1 VYGLSHNET
10 ESSSGTQLLSRVLD
24 GLEGLNQTPVGRVI
38 HDQIARVVAEHAEAQ
53 QRLTQTYSLLVHL
66 LLDAYARDP
75 VPEHVT
81 RLNARLIELRQ
92 SGASGAL
99 DTGAAVTPSQSEMP
113 PSPEP
118 VAKVAASSEQGPYP
132 PSSAAHE
139 VPVQPAPVSAEKIQ
153 AKADGHGAH
162 VDTSANE
169 EPQIER
175 RVNSAYRLHLDRKR
189 DEIEKLQEALAR
201 NVTDTISQNREFGA
215 LLQIELRA
223 LQQADGS
230 QEIENLR
237 QILIGGIEEL
247 IQGQRLLDTKL
258 NRTADYLDLVK
269 SDSERLRDELH
280 KVRLLSLTDEF
291 TGLPNRRAFMR
302 RLQDEIGRAM
312 RYGTTLAMA
321 LIDLDSFKAINDQYG
336 HAAGDEILRA
346 YASEVLSILRHHDL
360 AARYGGEEFA
370 ILLPNTNED
379 GAVAALNKVRQRA
392 RDIRCTHGG
401 RDLPMPTFSAGV
413 TTYASG
419 ESYTTFIDRADR
431 ALYHAKNLGR
441 NRVEIESAPADMSVS
456 VSGTVT
462 AGDHIP

>member
-1 VYGLSHNET
+1 
-10 ESSSGTQLLSRVLD
+10 VLD

-53 QRLTQTYSLLVHL
+53 QRLSQTYSLLVHL

-92 SGASGAL
+92 G
-99 DTGAAVTPSQSEMP
+99 
-113 PSPEP
+113 
-118 VAKVAASSEQGPYP
+118 AASSPSVTSAPHGDTP
-132 PSSAAHE
+132 PPPDLS
-139 VPVQPAPVSAEKIQ
+139 
-153 AKADGHGAH
+153 AKATAEPRPTSPHPAATETTVKPVPSNPEITGMTPETDEGEADGG
-162 VDTSANE
+162 
-169 EPQIER
+169 PQIER
-175 RVNSAYRLHLDRKR
+175 RINSAYRLHLDRKR
-189 DEIEKLQEALAR
+189 DEIEKLQEALSR

-223 LQQADGS
+223 LQQADGT

-269 SDSERLRDELH
+269 TDSERLRDELH

-302 RLQDEIGRAM
+302 RLTDEIGRAM
-312 RYGTTLAMA
+312 RYGTTLALA
-321 LIDLDSFKAINDQYG
+321 LIDLDGFKAINDQYG
-336 HAAGDEILRA
+336 HAAGDEILRT

-370 ILLPNTNED
+370 VLLPNTNED
-379 GAVAALNKVRQRA
+379 GALAALNKVRQRA
-392 RDIRCTHGG
+392 RDTRCLHDG
-401 RDLPMPTFSAGV
+401 RPLPIPTFSAGV

-419 ESYTTFIDRADR
+419 EAYTTFIERADR
-431 ALYHAKNLGR
+431 ALYRAKHLGR

>member
-1 VYGLSHNET
+1 MDGLSHNET
-10 ESSSGTQLLSRVLD
+10 DSGSGTQLLSRVLD
-24 GLEGLNQTPVGRVI
+24 GLEGLTQTPVGRVI
-38 HDQIARVVAEHAEAQ
+38 HDQIARVVAEHTEAQ

-92 SGASGAL
+92 SGTAGAPPGGTTAMPSPA
-99 DTGAAVTPSQSEMP
+99 DETRPAPAKAAVPPDQGP
-113 PSPEP
+113 VPSPSIAPEAP
-118 VAKVAASSEQGPYP
+118 VP
-132 PSSAAHE
+132 P
-139 VPVQPAPVSAEKIQ
+139 VPVVAET
-153 AKADGHGAH
+153 AKAEPEGNVSDG
-162 VDTSANE
+162 NE
-169 EPQIER
+169 EPPFER

-189 DEIEKLQEALAR
+189 DEIEKLQEALSR

-312 RYGTTLAMA
+312 RYGTTLALA
-321 LIDLDSFKAINDQYG
+321 LIDLDGFKAINDQYG
-336 HAAGDEILRA
+336 HAGGDEILRS

-370 ILLPNTNED
+370 VLLPNTNED
-379 GAVAALNKVRQRA
+379 GALAALNKVRQRA
-392 RDIRCTHGG
+392 RDIRCMHDGYS
-401 RDLPMPTFSAGV
+401 LPMPTFSAGV

-419 ESYTTFIDRADR
+419 EAYTTFIERADR
-431 ALYHAKNLGR
+431 ALYRAKHLGR
-441 NRVEIESAPADMSVS
+441 NRVEIESAPADVS

>member
-1 VYGLSHNET
+1 M
-10 ESSSGTQLLSRVLD
+10 LSRVLD
-24 GLEGLNQTPVGRVI
+24 GLEGLTQTPVGRVI
-38 HDQIARVVAEHAEAQ
+38 HDQIARVVAEHAESQ

-75 VPEHVT
+75 VPEHIT

-92 SGASGAL
+92 AGGAS
-99 DTGAAVTPSQSEMP
+99 AAPDSSMAVMP
-113 PSPEP
+113 PDRDTAPAPNPEN
-118 VAKVAASSEQGPYP
+118 KAADTSHQGPNP
-132 PSSAAHE
+132 PRAATPE
-139 VPVQPAPVSAEKIQ
+139 APTQPAPVAREMNVAE
-153 AKADGHGAH
+153 AGGDEAGN
-162 VDTSANE
+162 NE
-169 EPQIER
+169 GQQVER

-189 DEIEKLQEALAR
+189 DEIEKLQEALSR

-269 SDSERLRDELH
+269 NDSERLRDELH

-312 RYGTTLAMA
+312 RYGTTLALA
-321 LIDLDSFKAINDQYG
+321 LIDLDDFKSINDQYG
-336 HAAGDEILRA
+336 HAGGDEILRS
-346 YASEVLSILRHHDL
+346 YSSDVLSILRHHDL

-370 ILLPNTNED
+370 VLLPNTNED

-392 RDIRCTHGG
+392 RDIRCTYGG

-431 ALYHAKNLGR
+431 ALYRAKNLGR
-441 NRVEIESAPADMSVS
+441 NRVEIESAPADLSVS

>member
-1 VYGLSHNET
+1 MDGLSHNET
-10 ESSSGTQLLSRVLD
+10 DAGSGTQLLSRVLD

-38 HDQIARVVAEHAEAQ
+38 HDQIARVVAEHTEAQ

-92 SGASGAL
+92 AGASGAPGSG
-99 DTGAAVTPSQSEMP
+99 TAGAPSHSEIP
-113 PSPEP
+113 PAPGP
-118 VAKVAASSEQGPYP
+118 VAKVAASLDQSPISPRPANPEMPF
-132 PSSAAHE
+132 
-139 VPVQPAPVSAEKIQ
+139 QPAPVSAEMIQ
-153 AKADGHGAH
+153 AEPEAHDADTQDGSEGQP
-162 VDTSANE
+162 V
-169 EPQIER
+169 ER

-321 LIDLDSFKAINDQYG
+321 LIDLDGFKAINDQYG
-336 HAAGDEILRA
+336 HAGGDEILRS

-379 GAVAALNKVRQRA
+379 GALAALNKVRQRA
-392 RDIRCTHGG
+392 RDIRCLHDGHS
-401 RDLPMPTFSAGV
+401 LPLPTFSAGV

-419 ESYTTFIDRADR
+419 EAYTTFIERADR
-431 ALYHAKNLGR
+431 ALYRAKNLGR

-456 VSGTVT
+456 VSGT